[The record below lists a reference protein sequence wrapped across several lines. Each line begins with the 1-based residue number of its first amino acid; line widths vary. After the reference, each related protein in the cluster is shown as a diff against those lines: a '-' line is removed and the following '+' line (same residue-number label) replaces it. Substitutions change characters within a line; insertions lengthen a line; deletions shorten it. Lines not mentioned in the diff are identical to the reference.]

1 MTVRLTMLSVS
12 AVVAG
17 IVGDSRVNGGW
28 WRITSWCELLLVQE
42 WEILL
47 SCVS

>member
-17 IVGDSRVNGGW
+17 ILECAQASSAEVVLW
-28 WRITSWCELLLVQE
+28 V
-42 WEILL
+42 
-47 SCVS
+47 